1 MGCGLWAVGCGLW
14 AVGCGLRAGG
24 APAHGVEPG
33 PGSGFRTGDIAIS
46 GPRKSDI
53 AISGRYTI
61 SVCICVYIYIYMC
74 FFVDCSALVYSKGP

>member
-1 MGCGLWAVGCGLW
+1 M
-14 AVGCGLRAGG
+14 GCGLRAGG

-61 SVCICVYIYIYMC
+61 SVCICVYIYIYIC
-74 FFVDCSALVYSKGP
+74 VSLLIVLHLSTLRDPS